1 MLYEALQT
9 LRKELE
15 PLPQGR
21 AKEFTLLDYN
31 QVGSHSANPGLCP
44 ARIPDPTKLREDL
57 RKTAED
63 ILIGLSRLVNSLVPV
78 NRLPPENF
86 GMIPKYRERE
96 EDQMRVVTLSN
107 VCSYRRNT
115 FFTTPSRSSTGGM
128 WICLGL

>member
-1 MLYEALQT
+1 MLHEALQT

-21 AKEFTLLDYN
+21 TRESTLLDHN

-63 ILIGLSRLVNSLVPV
+63 VLIGLLRLVNSLVPV

-96 EDQMRVVTLSN
+96 EDRMGVVTLSD
-107 VCSYRRNT
+107 VCSYWWNT
-115 FFTTPSRSSTGGM
+115 FLTTPSRSSTGGV